1 MCGGPQVHSE
11 IKITLLIFKHTP
23 NSKSSLRILIT
34 HSEIQNYTPVSKSSL
49 RIRKLHSEFKNITP
63 NSKTSLPI
71 WKHYSEFA
79 NITPNLKTPLLI
91 PKLHYEFENIT
102 LNWKTWL
109 QIRKL
114 HSQFSNSTPSSKTSL
129 PIPNRR
135 PRVLRLFFQR
145 VEPEGGTKFL
155 LKCNTGYFSKF
166 SRWRWQTHPASSGF
180 SWPDVTLRW
189 ERNHC
194 DQPFA
199 FPSSMRVHV
208 MTTNIQRQDGNEN
221 FNKTIGLITKTT
233 TFHLCTRIWVRA
245 MIGLGKSHCQFSNQV
260 KGKFETHF
268 R

>member
-114 HSQFSNSTPSSKTSL
+114 HSQFSNSTPSSKTSQFQIED
-129 PIPNRR
+129 PESSGSFFSGWS
-135 PRVLRLFFQR
+135 PREGLGEIF
-145 VEPEGGTKFL
+145 VEMQHGI
-155 LKCNTGYFSKF
+155 FSKF
-166 SRWRWQTHPASSGF
+166 SRWQWQTHPASSGF
-180 SWPDVTLRW
+180 SWPDATLRW

-194 DQPFA
+194 DQPIEHARPRDDYEYPTTRRQRKLQQNNRFNNQNNN
-199 FPSSMRVHV
+199 FPPLY
-208 MTTNIQRQDGNEN
+208 QDLS
-221 FNKTIGLITKTT
+221 TC
-233 TFHLCTRIWVRA
+233 HDWP
-245 MIGLGKSHCQFSNQV
+245 GKKPLSIFQS
-260 KGKFETHF
+260 

>member
-34 HSEIQNYTPVSKSSL
+34 PSEIQNYTPVSKSSL
-49 RIRKLHSEFKNITP
+49 RIRKLQSELKNITP

-71 WKHYSEFA
+71 WKHHSEFA

-91 PKLHYEFENIT
+91 PKLYSEFKNIT

-129 PIPNRR
+129 PIPNPK
-135 PRVLRLFFQR
+135 PRVLGLFFQR
-145 VEPEGGTKFL
+145 VEPEGGTRGGFVEMQH
-155 LKCNTGYFSKF
+155 GIFSKF

-180 SWPDVTLRW
+180 SAKLT
-189 ERNHC
+189 
-194 DQPFA
+194 
-199 FPSSMRVHV
+199 SSSH
-208 MTTNIQRQDGNEN
+208 
-221 FNKTIGLITKTT
+221 K
-233 TFHLCTRIWVRA
+233 TFH
-245 MIGLGKSHCQFSNQV
+245 FSYMKFPDEIFIKV
-260 KGKFETHF
+260 KVSSIFKEKNNSG
-268 R
+268 

>member
-71 WKHYSEFA
+71 WKHYSKFA

-114 HSQFSNSTPSSKTSL
+114 HSQFSNSTLSSKTSL

-166 SRWRWQTHPASSGF
+166 SKWRWQTHPASSGF
-180 SWPDVTLRW
+180 SWPDATLRW

-245 MIGLGKSHCQFSNQV
+245 MIGLEKSHCQFSNHV